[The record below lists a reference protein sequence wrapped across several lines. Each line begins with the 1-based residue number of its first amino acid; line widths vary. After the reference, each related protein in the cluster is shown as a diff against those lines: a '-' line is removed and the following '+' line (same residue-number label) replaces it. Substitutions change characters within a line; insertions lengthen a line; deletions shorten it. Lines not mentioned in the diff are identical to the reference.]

1 MMQSGSHVWSHQL
14 LLCEFVRRAEAC
26 RAPQQLAT
34 SAWLAGCCQDARVQ
48 AAQPGGLRQTSD
60 SNAAWSQG
68 IYAYVTLD
76 EGVETSEELR
86 KELINAV
93 RNEIGAFGEPHMR

>member
-1 MMQSGSHVWSHQL
+1 MWL
-14 LLCEFVRRAEAC
+14 L
-26 RAPQQLAT
+26 
-34 SAWLAGCCQDARVQ
+34 
-48 AAQPGGLRQTSD
+48 
-60 SNAAWSQG
+60 QG

-93 RNEIGAFGEPHMR
+93 RNEIGAFGERACTLACGGARSLHADALTLSVHHSVD

>member
-1 MMQSGSHVWSHQL
+1 M
-14 LLCEFVRRAEAC
+14 
-26 RAPQQLAT
+26 
-34 SAWLAGCCQDARVQ
+34 WLM
-48 AAQPGGLRQTSD
+48 
-60 SNAAWSQG
+60 QG

-93 RNEIGAFGEPHMR
+93 RNEIGAFGERGCGFGRAAAARGCMQMPRS

>member
-1 MMQSGSHVWSHQL
+1 M
-14 LLCEFVRRAEAC
+14 
-26 RAPQQLAT
+26 
-34 SAWLAGCCQDARVQ
+34 WL
-48 AAQPGGLRQTSD
+48 T
-60 SNAAWSQG
+60 QG

-93 RNEIGAFGEPHMR
+93 RNEIGAFGEWECALAGRWRYMFACRSSDFVCPLNIE

>member
-1 MMQSGSHVWSHQL
+1 M
-14 LLCEFVRRAEAC
+14 C
-26 RAPQQLAT
+26 LA
-34 SAWLAGCCQDARVQ
+34 
-48 AAQPGGLRQTSD
+48 
-60 SNAAWSQG
+60 QG

-93 RNEIGAFGEPHMR
+93 RNEIGAFGEAKRTFAGGGSMRWCDSLVRYCVSASQ

>member
-1 MMQSGSHVWSHQL
+1 MHTAQ
-14 LLCEFVRRAEAC
+14 C
-26 RAPQQLAT
+26 T
-34 SAWLAGCCQDARVQ
+34 SRYL
-48 AAQPGGLRQTSD
+48 
-60 SNAAWSQG
+60 QG

-93 RNEIGAFGEPHMR
+93 RNEIGAFGQYRAVPALTSDVVPRRL